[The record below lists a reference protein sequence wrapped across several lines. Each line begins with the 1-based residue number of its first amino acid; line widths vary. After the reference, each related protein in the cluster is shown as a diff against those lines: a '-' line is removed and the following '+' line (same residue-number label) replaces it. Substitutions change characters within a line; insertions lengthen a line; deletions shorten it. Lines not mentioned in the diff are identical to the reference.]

1 MKFINHGNFVNPI
14 NYADFIDLIKLN
26 NFIKFNLN
34 FVDRNSVNLNFLYI
48 N

>member
-1 MKFINHGNFVNPI
+1 VKFINHGNFVNPI
-14 NYADFIDLIKLN
+14 NYADFNDLIKLS

-34 FVDRNSVNLNFLYI
+34 FVDHNSVYLNFLYI